1 MSNINEFFDI
11 SSYKLRDYQKE
22 ASKKGVEYFL
32 EKKKRS
38 KSNNGVIV
46 APTGSG
52 KSLIIADIANK
63 LNDKVLIFQPRKE
76 LLIQNYEKYIGYGN
90 KASIYSSSMNKK
102 EIGDVTFATIGSV
115 VNEPEKFKDF
125 KYCIIDECHTLPPNE
140 SSMYQQFL
148 SKIDAKVLGLTA
160 TPFRLKQYN
169 YPDKH
174 SKINMLNRM
183 RPKVFGEILHV
194 TQIHEL
200 VEKGYFADTEY
211 IEKEKMDKA
220 LLRLNS
226 TKADYTLESMKY
238 ALDVKDVNEK
248 VISFVQRA
256 IKIGRKHIIIF
267 VPSVA
272 EAEYIAKKGGG
283 EYIHAQTPIKKRKE
297 VLQQFKNGNIPFIAN
312 VNILGIGF
320 DFPELDTVVMARPT
334 LSLATYYQWCVDEK
348 TEILTDGGWVDID
361 NINYNQQIASV
372 NIQNKKPKIIWENP
386 LNIITRFID
395 DGEKMVNIQS
405 PTIDMR
411 FIDNHDMVVAW
422 RSNKNDIKW
431 KKEKA
436 IDVSKRKDAYYIPIA
451 AFEEV
456 KYELPLS
463 DDEIKFIGWFLT
475 DGNLNKYNK
484 TISISQSFKQPHFY
498 EIKKTLERCNF
509 KYNKFE
515 IKAKTQFNENDKRY
529 MYYVSYGD
537 PQNKK
542 QEKTGWKN
550 LEEYIDKNFS
560 LKLNGLSK
568 RQLHILLE
576 TLHYGDGTKQL
587 GQPWTRRSYHI
598 TTINETFADR
608 LQSLCVK
615 RGFKCNI
622 SYDKTSFGKTLYR
635 IHIKNT
641 FKKMVGGQNQIDRK
655 SLSVNKPN
663 KNERIWSVTVNSGN
677 FIARRNGKVFV
688 TGNCG
693 RGVRPH
699 PNKDKCLIVDFVG
712 NIDKFGKVEN
722 LIIKPGDY
730 GWGVYSNGNLLTNRD
745 ITSDDSEYKE
755 TEEGIMNF
763 GKYKGEKMS
772 DIPDWYM
779 KWIWETIEEKPH
791 SKKVLNYIRENFDFS
806 KEDRLKNKK

>member
-297 VLQQFKNGNIPFIAN
+297 VLQQFKNGNIPYIVN

-334 LSLATYYQWCVDEK
+334 LSLAIYYQW
-348 TEILTDGGWVDID
+348 I
-361 NINYNQQIASV
+361 
-372 NIQNKKPKIIWENP
+372 
-386 LNIITRFID
+386 
-395 DGEKMVNIQS
+395 
-405 PTIDMR
+405 
-411 FIDNHDMVVAW
+411 
-422 RSNKNDIKW
+422 
-431 KKEKA
+431 
-436 IDVSKRKDAYYIPIA
+436 
-451 AFEEV
+451 
-456 KYELPLS
+456 
-463 DDEIKFIGWFLT
+463 
-475 DGNLNKYNK
+475 
-484 TISISQSFKQPHFY
+484 
-498 EIKKTLERCNF
+498 
-509 KYNKFE
+509 
-515 IKAKTQFNENDKRY
+515 
-529 MYYVSYGD
+529 
-537 PQNKK
+537 
-542 QEKTGWKN
+542 
-550 LEEYIDKNFS
+550 
-560 LKLNGLSK
+560 
-568 RQLHILLE
+568 
-576 TLHYGDGTKQL
+576 
-587 GQPWTRRSYHI
+587 
-598 TTINETFADR
+598 
-608 LQSLCVK
+608 
-615 RGFKCNI
+615 
-622 SYDKTSFGKTLYR
+622 
-635 IHIKNT
+635 
-641 FKKMVGGQNQIDRK
+641 
-655 SLSVNKPN
+655 
-663 KNERIWSVTVNSGN
+663 
-677 FIARRNGKVFV
+677 
-688 TGNCG
+688 G

-745 ITSDDSEYKE
+745 ITSDDNEYKE
-755 TEEGIMNF
+755 TDEENVMNF
-763 GKYKGEKMS
+763 GKYKGEKMT